1 MRVDNA
7 PGILLPSNS
16 ITEAGLAKD
25 GTSMSQIPTYVTG
38 VPNGTEK
45 VSGEAPKLLK
55 PSTDKDRVCIWLLT
69 LAVRISESAR
79 FS

>member
-1 MRVDNA
+1 
-7 PGILLPSNS
+7 
-16 ITEAGLAKD
+16 
-25 GTSMSQIPTYVTG
+25 

-69 LAVRISESAR
+69 SAVRISESAR